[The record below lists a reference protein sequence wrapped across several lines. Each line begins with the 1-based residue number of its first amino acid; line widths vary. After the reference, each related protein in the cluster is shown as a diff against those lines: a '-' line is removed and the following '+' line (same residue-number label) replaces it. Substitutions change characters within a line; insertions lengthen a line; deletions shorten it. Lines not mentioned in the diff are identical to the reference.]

1 MDDDYSELGFDGLDL
16 FLPGVDLVLWVRL
29 IAMLVAL
36 VAVGLLLGLIL
47 L

>member
-29 IAMLVAL
+29 IAGLLAL
-36 VAVGLLLGLIL
+36 VIGLVLGFVVI
-47 L
+47 